1 MNETET
7 TENTKNRI
15 PVVAIVGRPNVG
27 KSSLFNVII
36 GRRVSIVHEQS
47 GVTRD
52 RVVAPG
58 SWHGKH
64 FQLIDTGGLG
74 NITGSKKT
82 VDRWDEGIREQV
94 EAAIEGADVLIF
106 VCNVQDGIVPLD
118 REVTDRL
125 RGIGKKVFM
134 VANKCDNPELENESA
149 IFSEL
154 GFDKIYPVSCLH
166 RKGYAKLLDNALSDF
181 ESPEVEAAEAV
192 PFRIAVVGRPNV
204 GKSSLINWLLGEE
217 RVMVSEI
224 AGTTRDSIDIDFEI
238 KYRGEMLPAML
249 IDTAG
254 LRKRSKIDNVV
265 ELFSMM
271 RTEEA
276 IKRSQLV
283 LFLVE
288 TSTTGVTAQ
297 DRKIAASIV
306 ESGKGCIIVSNK
318 FDLCENEEVKQ
329 KTLIEEIRYTLPHLN
344 YAPVV
349 FTSVL
354 RKYNMNAL
362 LDQIA
367 EVMAQMEVKVPTS
380 LVNKVLLDAFA
391 RNSPPV
397 VGVAPL
403 KLYYSSM
410 IGSEPP
416 KFLLF
421 VNRAEYCAENYLLF
435 LKNCLR
441 QAFDFTGL
449 PIVVELRARPKNVE
463 SIRTTR
469 TTGKFKEEP
478 RSTDKLR
485 KSGTKPGRNT
495 EKKTDGMPDANKRKT
510 VSKPG
515 HNKNKRKTLSKPVRN
530 TDKRKTVGKTGRDT
544 DRKTGG
550 RPEKKQKKF

>member
-1 MNETET
+1 MNEAGT

-74 NITGSKKT
+74 NVTGAKKN
-82 VDRWDEGIREQV
+82 VDMWDEGIREQV

-134 VANKCDNPELENESA
+134 VANKCDNQELENESA

-166 RKGYAKLLDNALSDF
+166 RKGVAKLLDKALDDF
-181 ESPEVEAAEAV
+181 ESPEEETAKETE

-204 GKSSLINWLLGEE
+204 GKSSLVNWLLGEE

-238 KYRGEMLPAML
+238 KYNGEMLPAML

-288 TSTTGVTAQ
+288 TSITGVTAQ

-318 FDLCENEEVKQ
+318 FDLCENEDVKQ
-329 KTLIEEIRYTLPHLN
+329 KLLIEEIRYTLPHLS

-362 LDQIA
+362 LDRIA
-367 EVMAQMEVKVPTS
+367 EVMAQMEVKIPTS

-410 IGSEPP
+410 IGCEPP

-495 EKKTDGMPDANKRKT
+495 EKKTGG
-510 VSKPG
+510 KPE
-515 HNKNKRKTLSKPVRN
+515 RN
-530 TDKRKTVGKTGRDT
+530 ADKRKTHSKPERNAVKKKNTGKPGRKT
-544 DRKTGG
+544 EKKTGG

>member
-1 MNETET
+1 
-7 TENTKNRI
+7 
-15 PVVAIVGRPNVG
+15 
-27 KSSLFNVII
+27 
-36 GRRVSIVHEQS
+36 
-47 GVTRD
+47 
-52 RVVAPG
+52 
-58 SWHGKH
+58 
-64 FQLIDTGGLG
+64 
-74 NITGSKKT
+74 
-82 VDRWDEGIREQV
+82 
-94 EAAIEGADVLIF
+94 
-106 VCNVQDGIVPLD
+106 
-118 REVTDRL
+118 
-125 RGIGKKVFM
+125 
-134 VANKCDNPELENESA
+134 
-149 IFSEL
+149 
-154 GFDKIYPVSCLH
+154 
-166 RKGYAKLLDNALSDF
+166 
-181 ESPEVEAAEAV
+181 
-192 PFRIAVVGRPNV
+192 
-204 GKSSLINWLLGEE
+204 
-217 RVMVSEI
+217 
-224 AGTTRDSIDIDFEI
+224 
-238 KYRGEMLPAML
+238 
-249 IDTAG
+249 
-254 LRKRSKIDNVV
+254 
-265 ELFSMM
+265 
-271 RTEEA
+271 
-276 IKRSQLV
+276 
-283 LFLVE
+283 
-288 TSTTGVTAQ
+288 
-297 DRKIAASIV
+297 
-306 ESGKGCIIVSNK
+306 
-318 FDLCENEEVKQ
+318 
-329 KTLIEEIRYTLPHLN
+329 
-344 YAPVV
+344 
-349 FTSVL
+349 
-354 RKYNMNAL
+354 MNAL

-495 EKKTDGMPDANKRKT
+495 EKKTDGMPEANKRKT